1 MLIAIMMVAIVIV
14 AVSNLFFVNMEEG
27 KFTESRNDALMLAQ
41 EGLEAIESIKDN
53 SWHNIYL
60 PPMGNGNKDDKG
72 ENNIYCLIND
82 GTAWSLTGPFP
93 PPGPYADCN
102 IILNNRT
109 YSRKMIID
117 NVKRDNG
124 SISESSGT
132 DDPSTQKIKVVISY
146 PNTKDLVLEE
156 YITRWKNNILKQD
169 SWTSPAPAN
178 QTECEALSGTWDAI
192 ASFCVASLQD
202 PANESGWSSYSEIED
217 SKIDSSA
224 GSLKFK

>member
-14 AVSNLFFVNMEEG
+14 AVTNLFFVNMEEG

-41 EGLEAIESIKDN
+41 EGLEAIESVKDN

-60 PPMGNGNKDDKG
+60 PPMGNGAKNDKG

-82 GTAWSLTGPFP
+82 GAAWSLTGPFLP
-93 PPGPYADCN
+93 AGPYTDC
-102 IILNNRT
+102 IITMNNRT
-109 YSRKMIID
+109 YSRKIIIS
-117 NVKRDNG
+117 NVTRDNG
-124 SISESSGT
+124 NISESSGI

-156 YITRWKNNILKQD
+156 YITRWKNSILKQD
-169 SWTSPAPAN
+169 SWTSPAPVN
-178 QTECEALSGTWDAI
+178 QTECEVLSGIWDAATSLCI
-192 ASFCVASLQD
+192 ASLQN
-202 PANESGWSSYSEIED
+202 PASESGWSSYSEIED